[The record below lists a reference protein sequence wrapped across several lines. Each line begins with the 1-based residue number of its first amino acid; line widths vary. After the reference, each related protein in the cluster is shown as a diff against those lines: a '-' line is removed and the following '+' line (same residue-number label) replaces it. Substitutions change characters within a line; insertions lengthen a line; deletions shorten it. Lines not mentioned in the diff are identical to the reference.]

1 MSASF
6 FNKLKAGAN
15 QMSQDVTGPDYR
27 YQDFIK
33 TPSEQGMSGAGNFN
47 ALAANIAGVINYSNI
62 LVRGDGPAR
71 LGGPLGNQF
80 FLKTAGKCSPAKQ
93 TSSTCNPTKVCPD
106 GMSCYKGRCYEPV
119 KKGLK
124 ADRYLYLDNT
134 TKGNIPFIRGKS
146 SFKGLVPGMI
156 ENITEMN
163 PLGILTAFGQ
173 EATPLCK
180 KIKKKHMASGY
191 KSDGKTLSYKTTTRS
206 HYVALS
212 DIPEGFTQRLNLEG
226 KPILNTYTTGFG
238 FLLIYILYC
247 LMNKHN

>member
-15 QMSQDVTGPDYR
+15 KMSQDVLGPEYR

-33 TPSEQGMSGAGNFN
+33 TPSEQNMSGAGNFD
-47 ALAANIAGVINYSNI
+47 ALASNIAGVINYSNI

-71 LGGPLGNQF
+71 MGGPLGNQF
-80 FLKTAGKCSPAKQ
+80 FLKTAGKCAPAKK
-93 TSSTCNPTKVCPD
+93 TSNTCNPTKVCPD
-106 GMSCYKGRCYEPV
+106 GMSCYNGSCYKPV
-119 KKGLK
+119 KKDLK

-180 KIKKKHMASGY
+180 KISRKAQCK
-191 KSDGKTLSYKTTTRS
+191 
-206 HYVALS
+206 
-212 DIPEGFTQRLNLEG
+212 QRLD
-226 KPILNTYTTGFG
+226 
-238 FLLIYILYC
+238 
-247 LMNKHN
+247 

>member
-15 QMSQDVTGPDYR
+15 QMSQDVLGPEYR

-33 TPSEQGMSGAGNFN
+33 TPGEQNMSGAGNFD
-47 ALAANIAGVINYSNI
+47 ALASNIAGVINYSNI
-62 LVRGDGPAR
+62 LVTGDGPAR
-71 LGGPLGNQF
+71 MGGPLGNQF
-80 FLKTAGKCSPAKQ
+80 FLKTAGKCAPAKK
-93 TSSTCNPTKVCPD
+93 TKNTCNPTKVCPD
-106 GMSCYKGRCYEPV
+106 GMSCYNGACYKPE
-119 KKGLK
+119 KKDLK

-180 KIKKKHMASGY
+180 KITRKHKASSYSGKKLVY
-191 KSDGKTLSYKTTTRS
+191 KNSTRS

-212 DIPEGFTQRLNLEG
+212 DIPEGFTQRINLENKPALNL
-226 KPILNTYTTGFG
+226 YTTGFG
-238 FLLIYILYC
+238 VLIAYIMYC
-247 LMNKHN
+247 LMQKHN

>member
-15 QMSQDVTGPDYR
+15 KMSQDVLGPEYR

-33 TPSEQGMSGAGNFN
+33 TPSEQGMSGAGNFD
-47 ALAANIAGVINYSNI
+47 ALANNIGGVINYSNI

-71 LGGPLGNQF
+71 MGGPLGNQF
-80 FLKTAGKCSPAKQ
+80 FLKTAGKCAPAKK
-93 TSSTCNPTKVCPD
+93 TNNTCNPTKVCPD
-106 GMSCYKGRCYEPV
+106 GMTCYNGSCYTPE
-119 KKGLK
+119 KKDLK

-180 KIKKKHMASGY
+180 KITRKHKASSY
-191 KSDGKTLSYKTTTRS
+191 SGKTLKYSDSTRS

-212 DIPEGFTQRLNLEG
+212 DIPEGFTQRLNLEN
-226 KPILNTYTTGFG
+226 KPALNVYTTGFG
-238 FLLIYILYC
+238 VLIAYIMFC
-247 LMNKHN
+247 LMQKHN